1 MDNVFVIKIRH
12 VINASVVSPNSKWC
26 DCIDS
31 ILKNP
36 NPNCMSC
43 GGSGIIEY
51 PDNFSVNE
59 EETEPR
65 RLTQADIRFESD
77 SLWDGEDED
86 FPTSDIMAY
95 FNKDENI
102 EPGNQIM
109 HKAKLYSVIASRI
122 VVDVDNVQKLE
133 CALVRVNQ

>member
-133 CALVRVNQ
+133 CALVRA

>member
-12 VINASVVSPNSKWC
+12 IVNALGTVPNSKWC

-133 CALVRVNQ
+133 CALVRA